1 VETYDKLKEVI
12 QGKSTPDGLSDIQQ
26 NERYWTSYVALFEN
40 HDEQRLASPNLLVH
54 QKRKTF
60 DGCFHNNKLS
70 SPQWFILGRKWVKLV
85 MKMEV
90 SERILELQFWL
101 CSAKSSTLDE

>member
-1 VETYDKLKEVI
+1 MK
-12 QGKSTPDGLSDIQQ
+12 DI
-26 NERYWTSYVALFEN
+26 EHHIALLEN

-70 SPQWFILGRKWVKLV
+70 SPPMIYFGQEVGEAGNENGGFGTHSRTSILI
-85 MKMEV
+85 M
-90 SERILELQFWL
+90 
-101 CSAKSSTLDE
+101 